1 MNSVI
6 EKLAEIEAAAEA
18 VVERAGE
25 QKAEIEKE
33 LQEKRDAFDRD
44 VAARTKKALDLI
56 RREREEKMEALLLE
70 QREKNQSVI
79 EELEREY
86 ADNHSAY
93 AGSILQKII
102 EV

>member
-1 MNSVI
+1 
-6 EKLAEIEAAAEA
+6 
-18 VVERAGE
+18 
-25 QKAEIEKE
+25 
-33 LQEKRDAFDRD
+33 
-44 VAARTKKALDLI
+44 
-56 RREREEKMEALLLE
+56 MEALLLE